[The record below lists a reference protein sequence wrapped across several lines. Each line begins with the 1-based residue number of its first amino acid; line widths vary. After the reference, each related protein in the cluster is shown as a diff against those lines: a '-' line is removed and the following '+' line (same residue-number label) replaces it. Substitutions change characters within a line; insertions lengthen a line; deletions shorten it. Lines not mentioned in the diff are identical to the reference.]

1 MEIKIF
7 KIAKEQPEQF
17 EIRCHE
23 ITEQIREIVTF
34 VKSRQGQLNGV
45 IEGKQYEIPI
55 MDIYYIE
62 AVDSKVFLYSS
73 QKVYETK
80 QKIYELE
87 TTLKEKYFLRVSKSL
102 LLNLMKVNSIKP
114 AVNGRFIAILQS
126 GEEIMISR
134 KYVPNLKAALK
145 GGAN

>member
-7 KIAKEQPEQF
+7 KITKEQPEQL

-23 ITEQIREIVTF
+23 ITEQVREIVTF

-62 AVDSKVFLYSS
+62 AAK
-73 QKVYETK
+73 KK
-80 QKIYELE
+80 Q
-87 TTLKEKYFLRVSKSL
+87 
-102 LLNLMKVNSIKP
+102 
-114 AVNGRFIAILQS
+114 
-126 GEEIMISR
+126 
-134 KYVPNLKAALK
+134 
-145 GGAN
+145 

>member
-7 KIAKEQPEQF
+7 KITKEQPEQL

-23 ITEQIREIVTF
+23 ITEQVREIVTF

-73 QKVYETK
+73 KKVYETK

-87 TTLKEKYFLRVSKSL
+87 NALKEKYFLRVSKSL
-102 LLNLMKVNSIKP
+102 LLNLMKVKSIKP
-114 AVNGRFIAILQS
+114 AVNGRFMAILQS
-126 GEEIMISR
+126 GEEIVISR
-134 KYVPNLKAALK
+134 KYVPELKAALK
-145 GGAN
+145 GGVN